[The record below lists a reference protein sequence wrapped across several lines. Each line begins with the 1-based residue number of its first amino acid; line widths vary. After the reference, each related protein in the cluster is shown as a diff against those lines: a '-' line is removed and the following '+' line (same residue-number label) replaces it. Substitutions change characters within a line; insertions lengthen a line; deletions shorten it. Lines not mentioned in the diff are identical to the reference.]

1 LYKLFYKDYQCKTAC
16 IEESTQRKLKKLMQ
30 SAREP
35 LSNNNIKLGVGW
47 GKQLQQEKQH
57 PFPPHPTKR
66 KEKGE

>member
-1 LYKLFYKDYQCKTAC
+1 
-16 IEESTQRKLKKLMQ
+16 MQ